1 MSDISRYLEKAEK
14 YLQRGKPEAALE
26 EYLSALD
33 VDPGNEAVRQ
43 NAADIALSL
52 GRTFEAIHHLEW
64 LFDHLFSKGDATKA
78 LINFRKLAKIT
89 EPTPQQNFRCAE
101 LTEQSNRK
109 AAMEMY
115 EKALAGFSAL

>member
-64 LFDHLFSKGDATKA
+64 LFDEVC
-78 LINFRKLAKIT
+78 RKLVGNEAKF
-89 EPTPQQNFRCAE
+89 EAWKKR
-101 LTEQSNRK
+101 S
-109 AAMEMY
+109 
-115 EKALAGFSAL
+115 LAKSAKDCRWESGKKF